1 MMMMIYLFSINLQR
15 FSEKNW
21 ELSVGQFNWLHN
33 ILINTIIQDICISLA
48 CFSKYSY
55 LMFIELDVQ

>member
-1 MMMMIYLFSINLQR
+1 MMMMIYLFSKFTKFQW
-15 FSEKNW
+15 KNW

-33 ILINTIIQDICISLA
+33 ILTNTIIQDICFSLA

>member
-1 MMMMIYLFSINLQR
+1 MMMMIYLFSKFTKCQW
-15 FSEKNW
+15 KNW

-33 ILINTIIQDICISLA
+33 ILINTIIQGICISLA